1 MKTFVDFVNEAKVDE
16 MALADINVKAILKDW
31 NSSDKK
37 RRDEIAEE
45 ISGEPHQDR
54 KRILND
60 LLEIGYD
67 DIQDSMKKLGIVS

>member
-1 MKTFVDFVNEAKVDE
+1 MKTFVDFINEAKVDE

-31 NSSDKK
+31 NSDDKK

-54 KRILND
+54 KRILKD
-60 LLEIGYD
+60 LLEFDYN
-67 DIQDSMKKLGIVS
+67 DIQESMKKLRIVS

>member
-31 NSSDKK
+31 NSADKK

-54 KRILND
+54 KRILKD

-67 DIQDSMKKLGIVS
+67 DIQDYMKKLGIVS